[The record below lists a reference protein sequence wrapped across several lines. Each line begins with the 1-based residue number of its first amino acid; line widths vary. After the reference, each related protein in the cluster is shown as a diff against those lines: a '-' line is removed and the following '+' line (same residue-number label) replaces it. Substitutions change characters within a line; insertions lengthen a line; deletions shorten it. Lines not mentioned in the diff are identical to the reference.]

1 MPHLS
6 YLPRCALHI
15 RVACMLRC
23 GTICELRNVLERRK
37 QDARPPLQPPS
48 RKDGTRKSRS
58 VNMRSIRV
66 QVKGIH
72 GISMEHSCNIKRLF
86 MEKKWNIYIY
96 KINCISKEYFWYGD
110 GLTMAIQW
118 LYKDLIWKLMNMIT
132 ISIVYPGNTYG
143 MFWNFQ
149 VYTMV
154 YPWVYLGYSMGIP
167 LVFHGKAIEF
177 SCKINKRMHGILEYL
192 HQLLWSIHGYTIV
205 YSWIYIGYSMDL
217 LRHIHGYSMHVL
229 LILHGI
235 NIPWIYHGY

>member
-1 MPHLS
+1 
-6 YLPRCALHI
+6 
-15 RVACMLRC
+15 
-23 GTICELRNVLERRK
+23 
-37 QDARPPLQPPS
+37 
-48 RKDGTRKSRS
+48 
-58 VNMRSIRV
+58 
-66 QVKGIH
+66 
-72 GISMEHSCNIKRLF
+72 
-86 MEKKWNIYIY
+86 MEKKWNMYIY

-118 LYKDLIWKLMNMIT
+118 LYKDLTWKLMNMLT

-154 YPWVYLGYSMGIP
+154 YLWVYLGYSMGIP

-177 SCKINKRMHGILEYL
+177 SCKINKRMYGFLEYL
-192 HQLLWSIHGYTIV
+192 HQVLWSIHGYTIV
-205 YSWIYIGYSMDL
+205 YSWIYIGYSIDL

-235 NIPWIYHGY
+235 

>member
-37 QDARPPLQPPS
+37 QDARPPPPKPPS

-96 KINCISKEYFWYGD
+96 KINCISKEYLWYGD

-132 ISIVYPGNTYG
+132 ISIVYSGNNMVCFGISRY
-143 MFWNFQ
+143 MPWYIH
-149 VYTMV
+149 VYTLDIPCV
-154 YPWVYLGYSMGIP
+154 YHWYSMVKP
-167 LVFHGKAIEF
+167 
-177 SCKINKRMHGILEYL
+177 
-192 HQLLWSIHGYTIV
+192 
-205 YSWIYIGYSMDL
+205 
-217 LRHIHGYSMHVL
+217 
-229 LILHGI
+229 
-235 NIPWIYHGY
+235 

>member
-23 GTICELRNVLERRK
+23 GTICEMRNVLERRK
-37 QDARPPLQPPS
+37 QDARPPQPPS

-58 VNMRSIRV
+58 VNMRSIRQACKSRV
-66 QVKGIH
+66 IH

-96 KINCISKEYFWYGD
+96 TINCISKEYFWYGD

-118 LYKDLIWKLMNMIT
+118 LYKDLIWKLMNMLT

-154 YPWVYLGYSMGIP
+154 YLWVYLGYSMGIP
-167 LVFHGKAIEF
+167 LVFHGKAIGF
-177 SCKINKRMHGILEYL
+177 SCKINKRLYGFLKNIYINSYGVSMDIPLY
-192 HQLLWSIHGYTIV
+192 IHGYT
-205 YSWIYIGYSMDL
+205 
-217 LRHIHGYSMHVL
+217 
-229 LILHGI
+229 
-235 NIPWIYHGY
+235 